1 MSQIKNRIDTLFAKL
16 RMEHKKAFIPFITA
30 GDPDLET
37 SYLVAKALIE
47 NGADLVEFGVPYS
60 DPSADG
66 PVIMRADMRALANG
80 TRLRDVFALAKK
92 VTSEYEKV
100 PVVLLLYF
108 NSVFVYGIER
118 FFAACEHAGISGVI
132 IPDLP
137 LEERTE
143 AEPTALS
150 HGVYLISM
158 VTPVSDERSV
168 RICEQAKGFLYCV
181 ASLGVTGERS
191 SFATDFSAY
200 FEKLNRYSDI
210 PKCVGFGVSTP
221 EQFRSMGQL
230 SDGVIVGSAIVRR
243 IEDGLKEGLSGEKIA
258 EKIGLFAKELTEG
271 RA

>member
-100 PVVLLLYF
+100 PVVLLL
-108 NSVFVYGIER
+108 
-118 FFAACEHAGISGVI
+118 
-132 IPDLP
+132 
-137 LEERTE
+137 
-143 AEPTALS
+143 
-150 HGVYLISM
+150 
-158 VTPVSDERSV
+158 
-168 RICEQAKGFLYCV
+168 
-181 ASLGVTGERS
+181 
-191 SFATDFSAY
+191 
-200 FEKLNRYSDI
+200 
-210 PKCVGFGVSTP
+210 
-221 EQFRSMGQL
+221 
-230 SDGVIVGSAIVRR
+230 
-243 IEDGLKEGLSGEKIA
+243 
-258 EKIGLFAKELTEG
+258 
-271 RA
+271 